1 MIQVVLTV
9 AAGKRL
15 IAKAMA
21 KHPAAQE
28 ALRSGT
34 LVIIAGTTNGYVA
47 EEILGLL
54 GLSQNFDRRRFF
66 RGITLPPEKNALQR
80 EGFPGDVVIVR
91 GRWFPGKTIFEVI
104 DDLQEGD
111 VILKGANALDP
122 SRKRAAILI
131 GHPKGGTI
139 MSTLQVVV
147 GRRVHLIIPVGLEK
161 RIFGNLDEIVRKVN
175 APGSSGLRMFPITGE
190 IFTEIEAISLLSG
203 ASSEL
208 IAGGGVSGA
217 EGAIWLAI
225 SGNKEEENLAR
236 EIIASIASEP
246 PFEC

>member
-1 MIQVVLTV
+1 
-9 AAGKRL
+9 
-15 IAKAMA
+15 
-21 KHPAAQE
+21 
-28 ALRSGT
+28 
-34 LVIIAGTTNGYVA
+34 
-47 EEILGLL
+47 
-54 GLSQNFDRRRFF
+54 
-66 RGITLPPEKNALQR
+66 
-80 EGFPGDVVIVR
+80 
-91 GRWFPGKTIFEVI
+91 
-104 DDLQEGD
+104 
-111 VILKGANALDP
+111 
-122 SRKRAAILI
+122 
-131 GHPKGGTI
+131 